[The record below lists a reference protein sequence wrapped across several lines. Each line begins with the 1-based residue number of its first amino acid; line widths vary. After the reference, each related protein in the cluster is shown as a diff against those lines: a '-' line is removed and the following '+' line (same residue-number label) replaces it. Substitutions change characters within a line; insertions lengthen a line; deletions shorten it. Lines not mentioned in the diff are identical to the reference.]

1 MSRLE
6 ILKFLKE
13 RMQNTSPGTCRGCP
27 LLIYANVYWK
37 KSLYDIDCQGDYVRL
52 FKILNLKLQEWDGC
66 LCLWLHNY
74 ILNVNPREVV
84 KI

>member
-13 RMQNTSPGTCRGCP
+13 RMHNRSPGTCHGCP
-27 LLIYANVYWK
+27 LLIYANAYWQ
-37 KSLYDIDCQGDYVRL
+37 KSLYEIDCISDCMRL
-52 FKILNLKLQEWDGC
+52 FKILNLKFKKWEG
-66 LCLWLHNY
+66 CLWLHNY
-74 ILNVNPREVV
+74 ILNVNPREII